1 MKKILK
7 FFLFLIFLFLIFF
20 IVAKFSKIVVKH
32 YFELENKEIIE
43 YYSQN
48 YEVDPYLIC
57 AIIQTESG
65 FNQYAVSNKGASG
78 YMQLMKST
86 ADWGAEVI
94 GIENYSYDQIFE
106 PEINIQIGIWYVST
120 LMKQFENIEVALAG
134 YNGGSGNVSSW
145 LKDERYSDDNKKLH
159 TIPFPE
165 TDDYIKKVNLNYKI
179 YSKLYEGVF
188 LTND

>member
-7 FFLFLIFLFLIFF
+7 FFLFLIFILLIFF
-20 IVAKFSKIVVKH
+20 IVAKFSKIVAKH
-32 YFELENKEIIE
+32 YFKLENKEIIE

-145 LKDERYSDDNKKLH
+145 LKDERYSDDNKNLH